1 MKREQKEIIPQHT
14 ALKQSPSL
22 SHIQFKEKKNS
33 ISTTKKTKN
42 NYLCLDKAEWPFKS
56 RHVAK
61 IISHAK
67 IKPEKGKEAQL
78 AIIFSGSVTKM
89 FSLSLSC
96 TYKRGC
102 AKSISNL
109 IMLIPKRQLFLAP
122 SIYTL
127 IGLCQVKFYC
137 T

>member
-22 SHIQFKEKKNS
+22 SHIQFKEKKYS
-33 ISTTKKTKN
+33 ISTTKKTNN

-89 FSLSLSC
+89 FSLSLSLVL
-96 TYKRGC
+96 TKGV
-102 AKSISNL
+102 AQNLSQIS
-109 IMLIPKRQLFLAP
+109 
-122 SIYTL
+122 
-127 IGLCQVKFYC
+127 
-137 T
+137 